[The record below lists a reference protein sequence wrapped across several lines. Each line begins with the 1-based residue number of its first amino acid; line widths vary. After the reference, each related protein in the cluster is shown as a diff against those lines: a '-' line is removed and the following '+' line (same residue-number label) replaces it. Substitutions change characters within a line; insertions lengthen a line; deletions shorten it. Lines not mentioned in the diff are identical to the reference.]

1 MVLID
6 QLREVLGPGT
16 RLWGLHDSGAY
27 QDIQPFDPDFV
38 PFGEQ
43 CRRAYEI
50 YKPRIRYTEDIF

>member
-6 QLREVLGPGT
+6 YLHEVLGPGT

-27 QDIQPFDPDFV
+27 QDIDTLDPTSV

-50 YKPRIRYTEDIF
+50 YKPRIR